1 MREFIYHREEDR
13 IGVSVPKD
21 IDEEDVGLIVGT
33 LLGKT
38 AEKGRLDLKEIV
50 QVLSKVVD
58 ESVIQGLIKELS
70 LIHHSMQEEDKLFQ
84 RTEGLN

>member
-70 LIHHSMQEEDKLFQ
+70 LIHHLMQEEDKLFQ